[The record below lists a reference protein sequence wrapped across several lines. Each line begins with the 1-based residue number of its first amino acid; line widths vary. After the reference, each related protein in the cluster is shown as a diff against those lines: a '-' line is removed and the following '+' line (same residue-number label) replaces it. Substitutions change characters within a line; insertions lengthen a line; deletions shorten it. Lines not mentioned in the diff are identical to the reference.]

1 MATRTTNK
9 ASLKSTVVDA
19 PIKDERASSAEG
31 FSFSDML
38 NGFELPSTKRVLVSF
53 IIGVLAGGV
62 TLYMGMQLT
71 AMLAMGAA
79 MLTGSAFIAFLALF
93 MGYALSILATAVIG
107 GKVQSFIL
115 SGDIDRT
122 FIAAKSKVT
131 EWLGSAREKASTFS
145 ARVPS

>member
-19 PIKDERASSAEG
+19 PIKDERATSGG

-38 NGFELPSTKRVLVSF
+38 NGFDLPSGKRVLVSF
-53 IIGVLAGGV
+53 IVGVLAGGV
-62 TLYMGMQLT
+62 ALYMGMQLT
-71 AMLAMGAA
+71 AMLAIGAV

-107 GKVQSFIL
+107 GKVQAFIL

-131 EWLGSAREKASTFS
+131 GWLGSAREKAANFT
-145 ARVPS
+145 ARVQA